1 MFTQSFFDVVTLGDI
16 TENTVIIGVGTAILI
31 VFLVGGAVAFSRF
44 YRKPGPE
51 EAIVRTGLKGL
62 TVVTGKGMIVI
73 PLIQEAQVMDLS
85 VKRVL
90 ISRDGEDG
98 LICRDNMRAD
108 IKVTFFV
115 RVNNQTND
123 IKTVAETIGPRRAS
137 EQVKLEELFE
147 AKFSEALKTVGKN
160 FEFVQLYT
168 ERDQFKEQ
176 ILKVIGTDLNGYVL
190 DDCAI
195 DYLEQTPL
203 DRLSPTNILDAEG
216 IKKIT
221 ELTAA
226 ERVKENHFTREK
238 EKTLKKQD
246 VEAQEAIL
254 ELEKQRVE
262 AVEKQ
267 QREIATITSR
277 EQAEAA
283 KISEEERLKAEA
295 ARIRTEE
302 ELQVQEENKLRQILV
317 AQRNKERTDAVELER
332 VNRDRELEM
341 TERLRVV
348 GLADIEKEKAI
359 EVEKKNIQDV
369 IRERVTV
376 ERAVVEEQE
385 KIKNTEAF
393 MDADRQKQV
402 AVTLAEKEAQEA
414 LVKQVKAA
422 EADRSAAELHA
433 DQVVVEAEARR
444 ASAEKDTLATKMLAE
459 AKSADHAAIG
469 LAEAEVMHV
478 KADAVEK
485 TGTAEASVLQ
495 KKAEAEAK
503 GMVARAGAVEKEG
516 TAEAQ
521 VMQLKYNA
529 EATGIHEK
537 AEAMKLFDSV
547 GREHE
552 EFKLQL
558 NKEKDVEIAA
568 IQTQEN
574 IAEAQSGMVGEALK
588 TARIDIVG
596 GESTFFDQIVSSV
609 KAGKAVDRFV
619 HNSETVTDIK
629 QTFFSGDPDYFR
641 NKLTQFAEQFNMSFE
656 DIKDLSVVALI
667 GKLLTMAE
675 TDEARSEL
683 TRMLDTVAG
692 SPLATKRIAAVAGGA
707 SGSQST

>member
-1 MFTQSFFDVVTLGDI
+1 MLAETFLGMESQQLFVVGAVL
-16 TENTVIIGVGTAILI
+16 VILVLM
-31 VFLVGGAVAFSRF
+31 LVGMATAFSKF

-51 EAIVRTGLKGL
+51 EAIVRTGVKGL
-62 TVVTGKGMIVI
+62 TVITGKGMIVI
-73 PLIQEAQVMDLS
+73 PLIQEAHVMDLS
-85 VKRVL
+85 VKRIL

-98 LICRDNMRAD
+98 LICEDNMRAD
-108 IKVTFFV
+108 IKVTFFI
-115 RVNNQTND
+115 RVNNQAND

-137 EQVKLEELFE
+137 EQEKLEELFE

-226 ERVKENHFTREK
+226 EKVKENFFTREK

-267 QREIATITSR
+267 QREISAITSR
-277 EQAEAA
+277 EHAEAA
-283 KISEEERLKAEA
+283 KIQEEERLKAES

-302 ELQVQEENKLRQILV
+302 ELQVQEENKQRQVLV
-317 AQRNKERTDAVELER
+317 AQRNKERTDAVEQER
-332 VNRDRELEM
+332 VTRDRDLEV
-341 TERLRVV
+341 TERMRVV
-348 GLADIEKEKAI
+348 GLAEIEKEKVI
-359 EVEKKNIQDV
+359 EVEKKNIQEV

-376 ERAVVEEQE
+376 ERDVVEEKE

-393 MDADRQKQV
+393 MEADRQKQV
-402 AVTLAEKEAQEA
+402 AVTLAEKTAQEA

-422 EADRSAAELHA
+422 EASKTAAELHA
-433 DQVVVEAEARR
+433 DEVVVTAEGQR
-444 ASAEKDTLATKMLAE
+444 ASAEKETAATKMLAE
-459 AKSADHAAIG
+459 AKAADHAAIG
-469 LAEAEVMHV
+469 LAEAEVTIA
-478 KADAVEK
+478 KADATEK
-485 TGTAEASVLQ
+485 TGTAEAQVLQ
-495 KKAEAEAK
+495 
-503 GMVARAGAVEKEG
+503 
-516 TAEAQ
+516 
-521 VMQLKYNA
+521 LKFSA
-529 EATGIHEK
+529 EATGIQEK

-558 NKEKDVEIAA
+558 NKEKEIEIVA
-568 IQTQEN
+568 IQTQQY
-574 IAEAQSGMVGEALK
+574 IAEAQAGIVGEALK

-596 GESTFFDQIVSSV
+596 GESTFFEQIVNSV

-629 QTFFSGDPDYFR
+629 QTFFNGDPEYFR
-641 NKLTQFAEQFNMSFE
+641 NKLTQFASQFNMSF
-656 DIKDLSVVALI
+656 DDVKDLSVAALI
-667 GKLLTMAE
+667 GKMLTMAD
-675 TDEARSEL
+675 TDESKSEL
-683 TRMLDTVAG
+683 SRMLDTVSG
-692 SPLATKRIAAVAGGA
+692 SSLATQKIASLAGGLSDSREA
-707 SGSQST
+707 

>member
-1 MFTQSFFDVVTLGDI
+1 MFAQSFLGLS
-16 TENTVIIGVGTAILI
+16 TETMLTIGIPILFMVICAIGFA
-31 VFLVGGAVAFSRF
+31 AAFSKF

-51 EAIVRTGLKGL
+51 EAIIRTGMKGL
-62 TVVTGKGMIVI
+62 NVITGRGMVVI
-73 PLIQEAQVMDLS
+73 PLIQEAHVMDLS
-85 VKRVL
+85 VKRIL

-98 LICRDNMRAD
+98 LICEDNMRAD
-108 IKVTFFV
+108 IKVTFFI

-137 EQVKLEELFE
+137 EQAKLEELFE

-160 FEFVQLYT
+160 FQFVQLYT

-226 ERVKENHFTREK
+226 EKVKENFFTREK

-267 QREIATITSR
+267 QREIAAITSR
-277 EQAEAA
+277 EHAEAA
-283 KISEEERLKAEA
+283 RIQEEERLKAEG

-302 ELQVQEENKLRQILV
+302 ELQVQEENKQRQVLV
-317 AQRNKERTDAVELER
+317 AQRNKEKTDAVEQER
-332 VNRDRELEM
+332 VNRDRDLEV
-341 TERLRVV
+341 TERMRVV
-348 GLADIEKEKAI
+348 GLADIEKEKVI
-359 EVEKKNIQDV
+359 EVEKKNIQEV

-376 ERAVVEEQE
+376 EREVVEEQE

-393 MDADRQKQV
+393 MGADRQKQV
-402 AVTLAEKEAQEA
+402 AVTLAEKTAEEA
-414 LVKQVKAA
+414 LVMQVKAA
-422 EADRSAAELHA
+422 EASKTAAELHA
-433 DQVVVEAEARR
+433 DEVVVEAEGKR
-444 ASAEKDTLATKMLAE
+444 ASAEKETEATKMLAE
-459 AKSADHAAIG
+459 AKAADHAAIG
-469 LAEAEVMHV
+469 LAEAEVMHA
-478 KADAVEK
+478 KADATEK
-485 TGTAEASVLQ
+485 TGTAEAQVLQ
-495 KKAEAEAK
+495 
-503 GMVARAGAVEKEG
+503 
-516 TAEAQ
+516 
-521 VMQLKYNA
+521 LKFSA
-529 EATGIHEK
+529 EATGIQEK

-558 NKEKDVEIAA
+558 NKEKEIEIAA
-568 IQTQEN
+568 IQTQQY
-574 IAEAQSGMVGEALK
+574 IAEAQAGIVGEALK

-619 HNSETVTDIK
+619 HNSETVTDVK
-629 QTFFSGDPDYFR
+629 QTFFNGDPEYFR
-641 NKLTQFAEQFNMSFE
+641 NKLTQFASQFNMSF
-656 DIKDLSVVALI
+656 DDVKDLSVTALI
-667 GKLLTMAE
+667 GKMLTMADS
-675 TDEARSEL
+675 DESRSEL
-683 TRMLDTVAG
+683 SRMLDTVTG
-692 SPLATKRIAAVAGGA
+692 SSLATQKIGSIAGGLA
-707 SGSQST
+707 DNRKT

>member
-1 MFTQSFFDVVTLGDI
+1 MLAQTFLGMDSQQLFVVGAVL
-16 TENTVIIGVGTAILI
+16 IILVLM
-31 VFLVGGAVAFSRF
+31 LVGMATAFSKF

-51 EAIVRTGLKGL
+51 EAIVRTGVKGL
-62 TVVTGKGMIVI
+62 TVITGKGMIVI
-73 PLIQEAQVMDLS
+73 PLIQEAHVMDLS
-85 VKRVL
+85 VKRIL
-90 ISRDGEDG
+90 IARDGEDG
-98 LICRDNMRAD
+98 LICNDNMRAD
-108 IKVTFFV
+108 IKVTFFI

-137 EQVKLEELFE
+137 EQDKLEELFE

-226 ERVKENHFTREK
+226 EKVKENFFTREK

-267 QREIATITSR
+267 QREIAAITSR
-277 EQAEAA
+277 EHAEAS
-283 KISEEERLKAEA
+283 KIQEEERLKAES

-302 ELQVQEENKLRQILV
+302 DLQVQEENKQRQVLV
-317 AQRNKERTDAVELER
+317 AQRNKEKTDAVEQER
-332 VNRDRELEM
+332 VTRDRELEV

-348 GLADIEKEKAI
+348 GLAEIEKEKVI
-359 EVEKKNIQDV
+359 EVEKKNIQEV

-376 ERAVVEEQE
+376 ERDVVEEQE

-393 MDADRQKQV
+393 MEADRQKQV
-402 AVTLAEKEAQEA
+402 AVTLAEKSAEEAM
-414 LVKQVKAA
+414 VKQVKAA
-422 EADRSAAELHA
+422 EASKAAAELHA
-433 DQVVVEAEARR
+433 DEVVVAAEGKR
-444 ASAEKDTLATKMLAE
+444 ASAEKQTEATKMLAE
-459 AKSADHAAIG
+459 AKAADHAAIG
-469 LAEAEVMHV
+469 LAEAEVMHA
-478 KADAVEK
+478 KADATEK
-485 TGTAEASVLQ
+485 TGTAEAQVLQ
-495 KKAEAEAK
+495 
-503 GMVARAGAVEKEG
+503 
-516 TAEAQ
+516 
-521 VMQLKYNA
+521 LKFSA
-529 EATGIHEK
+529 EATGIQEK

-558 NKEKDVEIAA
+558 NKEKEIEIAA
-568 IQTQEN
+568 IQTQQY
-574 IAEAQSGMVGEALK
+574 IAEAQAGIVGEALK

-596 GESTFFDQIVSSV
+596 GESTFFDQIVNSV

-619 HNSETVTDIK
+619 QNSETVTDIK
-629 QTFFSGDPDYFR
+629 QTFFNGDPEYFR
-641 NKLTQFAEQFNMSFE
+641 NKLTQFASQFNMSF
-656 DIKDLSVVALI
+656 DDVKDLSVTALI
-667 GKLLTMAE
+667 GKMLTMAD
-675 TDEARSEL
+675 TDESKSEL
-683 TRMLDTVAG
+683 SRMLDTVSG
-692 SPLATKRIAAVAGGA
+692 SSLATQKIASLAGGL
-707 SGSQST
+707 SGSREA

>member
-1 MFTQSFFDVVTLGDI
+1 MSFSILSVITAEQMGVFGIGTLVV
-16 TENTVIIGVGTAILI
+16 VIFLIGMAT
-31 VFLVGGAVAFSRF
+31 AFSKF

-51 EAIVRTGLKGL
+51 EAIVRTGVGGL
-62 TVVTGKGMIVI
+62 GVITGRGMIVV
-73 PLIQEAQVMDLS
+73 PLIQEAHVMDLS
-85 VKRVL
+85 LKRIL

-98 LICRDNMRAD
+98 LICNDNMRAD

-115 RVNNQTND
+115 RVNNQAKD
-123 IKTVAETIGPRRAS
+123 IKTVAETIGPKRAS
-137 EQVKLEELFE
+137 TQDKLEELFE

-267 QREIATITSR
+267 QREIAAITSR

-283 KISEEERLKAEA
+283 KIAEEERLKAET
-295 ARIRTEE
+295 ARIKATEE
-302 ELQVQEENKLRQILV
+302 LEIQEENKQRQVLV
-317 AQRNKERTDAVELER
+317 AQRNKERTDAVEQER
-332 VNRDRELEM
+332 VNRDRELEV
-341 TERLRVV
+341 TERMRVV
-348 GLADIEKEKAI
+348 GLAEIEKEKVI
-359 EVEKKNIQDV
+359 EVEKKNIQEV

-376 ERAVVEEQE
+376 ERDVVEEQQ
-385 KIKNTEAF
+385 KIKDTEAF
-393 MDADRQKQV
+393 MGADREKQV
-402 AVTLAEKEAQEA
+402 AVTLAEKTAEES
-414 LVKQVKAA
+414 LVKEVKAA
-422 EADRSAAELHA
+422 EASKSAASLLA
-433 DQVVVEAEARR
+433 DQVVIEAEAKR
-444 ASAEKDTLATKMLAE
+444 ASAEKETEATKMLAE
-459 AKSADHAAIG
+459 AKTADHAAVG
-469 LAEAEVMHV
+469 LGEAEVLLA
-478 KADAVEK
+478 KADATEK
-485 TGTAEASVLQ
+485 AGA
-495 KKAEAEAK
+495 AEAK
-503 GMVARAGAVEKEG
+503 VLQM
-516 TAEAQ
+516 TF
-521 VMQLKYNA
+521 NA
-529 EATGIHEK
+529 EATGIQEK

-547 GREHE
+547 GKEHE

-558 NKEKDVEIAA
+558 NKEKDIEIAA
-568 IQTQEN
+568 I
-574 IAEAQSGMVGEALK
+574 EAQRRIADAQSAIVGQALK

-596 GESTFFDQIVSSV
+596 GESTFFDQIVGSV
-609 KAGKAVDRFV
+609 KAGKAVDRLV

-629 QTFFSGDPDYFR
+629 QTFFNGDPEYFAS
-641 NKLTQFAEQFNMSFE
+641 KLMKFGKQFNMSF
-656 DIKDLSVVALI
+656 DDVKDLSVAALL
-667 GKLLTMAE
+667 GKMLVMAD
-675 TDEARSEL
+675 TDESRSEL
-683 TRMLDTVAG
+683 TRMLENVSG
-692 SPLATKRIAAVAGGA
+692 SPLAAKKIAAVAGGLRA
-707 SGSQST
+707 DGGGKEA

>member
-1 MFTQSFFDVVTLGDI
+1 MILAEVLGMPEDAFFLLC
-16 TENTVIIGVGTAILI
+16 TVAICALLCLIG
-31 VFLVGGAVAFSRF
+31 FAVAFSRF

-51 EAIVRTGLKGL
+51 EAIVRTGMKGL
-62 TVVTGKGMIVI
+62 TVVTGRGMFVV
-73 PLIQEAQVMDLS
+73 PLIQEAYAMDLS
-85 VKRVL
+85 VKRIL

-115 RVNNQTND
+115 RVNNQVND

-137 EQVKLEELFE
+137 EQNKLEELFE

-226 ERVKENHFTREK
+226 EKVKENHFTREK

-262 AVEKQ
+262 ALEKQ
-267 QREIATITSR
+267 QREIAAIAAR

-283 KISEEERLKAEA
+283 RISEEERLKSEQ
-295 ARIRTEE
+295 ARIHTEE
-302 ELQVQEENKLRQILV
+302 AIQVREQNKQRQIIV
-317 AQRNKERTDAVELER
+317 AERNKQKTDVVEQER
-332 VNRDRELEM
+332 VSRDRELEV
-341 TERLRVV
+341 TERQRVV
-348 GLADIEKEKAI
+348 GLADIEKDKAI
-359 EVEKKNIQDV
+359 ETERKNIQDV
-369 IRERVTV
+369 IRERVSV
-376 ERAVVEEQE
+376 ERAVVEEQQRM
-385 KIKNTEAF
+385 KDTEAL
-393 MDADRQKQV
+393 MTAERQKQV
-402 AVTLAEKEAQEA
+402 AVTIAEKDAQEA

-422 EADRSAAELHA
+422 EASRDAAELHA
-433 DQVVVEAEARR
+433 QQVLVEAEARR
-444 ASAEKDTLATKMLAE
+444 AAAEKETEATKLLAE

-469 LAEAEVMHV
+469 LAD
-478 KADAVEK
+478 ADV
-485 TGTAEASVLQ
+485 
-495 KKAEAEAK
+495 
-503 GMVARAGAVEKEG
+503 MVAKAAAVEKEG

-521 VMQLKYNA
+521 VLQLKYSA
-529 EATGIHEK
+529 EAQGIQEK

-552 EFKLQL
+552 EFKLTLQ
-558 NKEKDVEIAA
+558 KEKDIEIAA
-568 IQTQEN
+568 IQTQQAV
-574 IAEAQSGMVGEALK
+574 AEAQAAIVGEALK

-609 KAGKAVDRFV
+609 KAGKAVDRFI
-619 HNSETVTDIK
+619 HNSETMTDVK
-629 QTFFSGDPDYFR
+629 RTFFNGSPDYFR
-641 NKLTQFAEQFNMSFE
+641 KRLVDFAGQFNMSFE
-656 DIKDLSVVALI
+656 DVKDLSVAALI
-667 GKLLTMAE
+667 GRMLTLADC
-675 TDEARSEL
+675 DEAKSEL
-683 TRMLDTVAG
+683 RRMLDGVTG
-692 SPLATKRIAAVAGGA
+692 TDLADRTISALAGGA
-707 SGSQST
+707 TTPRPAVQRANGQA

>member
-1 MFTQSFFDVVTLGDI
+1 MFAQPVLALTTDQVLVF
-16 TENTVIIGVGTAILI
+16 GVSAAILVI
-31 VFLVGGAVAFSRF
+31 FLIGMATAFSKF

-51 EAIVRTGLKGL
+51 EAIVRTGVGGL
-62 TVVTGKGMIVI
+62 QVITGRGMVVV
-73 PLIQEAQVMDLS
+73 PLIQEAHVMDLS
-85 VKRVL
+85 VKRIL

-98 LICRDNMRAD
+98 LICMDNMRAD

-203 DRLSPTNILDAEG
+203 ERLSPTNILDAEG

-226 ERVKENHFTREK
+226 EKVKENHFTREK

-254 ELEKQRVE
+254 ELEKQRIE

-267 QREIATITSR
+267 QREIASITAR
-277 EQAEAA
+277 EQAQAA
-283 KISEEERLKAEA
+283 QVQEEERLKAGS

-302 ELQVQEENKLRQILV
+302 DLQVQEQNKLRQVLV

-332 VNRDRELEM
+332 VNRDRELEV

-348 GLADIEKEKAI
+348 GLAEIEKEKVI
-359 EVEKKNIQDV
+359 EVEKKNIQEV

-402 AVTLAEKEAQEA
+402 AVTLAEKAAEEA
-414 LVKQVKAA
+414 LIKQVKAA
-422 EADRSAAELHA
+422 EAAKSAAVLHA
-433 DQVVVEAEARR
+433 DQVVVEAEAKR
-444 ASAEKDTLATKMLAE
+444 ASAEKETQATKMLAE

-469 LAEAEVMHV
+469 LAEAEVMHA
-478 KADAVEK
+478 KADATEK

-503 GMVARAGAVEKEG
+503 GLVAKAGAVEKEG

-521 VMQLKYNA
+521 VMQLKFNA
-529 EATGIHEK
+529 EAAGIHEK

-547 GREHE
+547 GRDHE

-558 NKEKDVEIAA
+558 NKEKDIEIAA
-568 IQTQEN
+568 IHTQKE
-574 IAEAQSGMVGEALK
+574 IAEAQAGIVGEALK

-596 GESTFFDQIVSSV
+596 GESTFFDQIVNSV

-629 QTFFSGDPDYFR
+629 QTFFNGDPEYFR
-641 NKLTQFAEQFNMSFE
+641 NKLTGFASQFNMNFE
-656 DIKDLSVVALI
+656 DVKDLSVAALI
-667 GKLLTMAE
+667 GRMLTMADS
-675 TDEARSEL
+675 DESRSEL

-692 SPLATKRIAAVAGGA
+692 SSLATKKIAALTGGLTN
-707 SGSQST
+707 SRET

>member
-1 MFTQSFFDVVTLGDI
+1 MTFPLLSTAFPTTLAFTTEDAI
-16 TENTVIIGVGTAILI
+16 T
-31 VFLVGGAVAFSRF
+31 GAVFVGLVAGFLLAAGFVFSKF

-51 EAIVRTGLKGL
+51 EAIVRTGVKGL
-62 TVVTGKGMIVI
+62 SVVTGRGMLVV
-73 PLIQEAQVMDLS
+73 PLIQEAHVMDLS
-85 VKRVL
+85 VKRIL

-98 LICRDNMRAD
+98 LICQDNMRAD

-115 RVNNQTND
+115 RVNNQVND

-137 EQVKLEELFE
+137 TQDKLEELFE

-203 DRLSPTNILDAEG
+203 ERLSPTNILDAEG

-221 ELTAA
+221 ELTSA
-226 ERVKENHFTREK
+226 ERVKENFFTREK

-267 QREIATITSR
+267 QREIAAIAAR
-277 EQAEAA
+277 EQAEAS

-302 ELQVQEENKLRQILV
+302 ELQVQEENKQRQVLV
-317 AQRNKERTDAVELER
+317 AQRNKERTDAVEVER
-332 VNRDRELEM
+332 VSRDRDLEM
-341 TERLRVV
+341 TERQRIV
-348 GLADIEKEKAI
+348 GLAEIEKEKAI
-359 EVEKKNIQDV
+359 EVERKNIQEV

-376 ERAVVEEQE
+376 ERDVVEEQE
-385 KIKNTEAF
+385 KIRNTEAF

-402 AVTLAEKEAQEA
+402 AVTLAEKTAEES
-414 LVKQVKAA
+414 LVKEVKAA
-422 EADRSAAELHA
+422 EAARTAAELKA
-433 DQVVVEAEARR
+433 EQVLIEAEARR
-444 ASAEKDTLATKMLAE
+444 GAAEKQTEATKMLAE
-459 AKSADHAAIG
+459 ARSADHAAVG
-469 LAEAEVMHV
+469 LGEAEVMV
-478 KADAVEK
+478 AKADATKK
-485 TGTAEASVLQ
+485 TGTAEAEVL
-495 KKAEAEAK
+495 KMKFSAEA
-503 GMVARAGAVEKEG
+503 
-516 TAEAQ
+516 
-521 VMQLKYNA
+521 N
-529 EATGIHEK
+529 GIQEK

-552 EFKLQL
+552 EFKLTL
-558 NKEKDVEIAA
+558 NKEKEIEIAA
-568 IQTQEN
+568 IQTQKE
-574 IAEAQSGMVGEALK
+574 IAEAQASVVSEALK

-596 GESTFFDQIVSSV
+596 GESTFFDQIVNSV

-619 HNSETVTDIK
+619 HNSQTVTDVK
-629 QTFFSGDPDYFR
+629 QTFFNGDPEYFA
-641 NKLTQFAEQFNMSFE
+641 NKLMQFGAQFNMSF
-656 DIKDLSVVALI
+656 DDVKDLSVAAVL
-667 GKLLTMAE
+667 GRMLTKADS
-675 TDEARSEL
+675 DEARSEL
-683 TRMLDTVAG
+683 SRMLESIAG
-692 SPLATKRIAAVAGGA
+692 SPIANRKISAVAGQLGKTGEA
-707 SGSQST
+707 

>member
-1 MFTQSFFDVVTLGDI
+1 MNIPITLAWTTEDAI
-16 TENTVIIGVGTAILI
+16 TTAVFVGLVAVIALAAGF
-31 VFLVGGAVAFSRF
+31 VFSKF

-51 EAIVRTGLKGL
+51 EAIVRTGVKGL
-62 TVVTGKGMIVI
+62 SVVTGRGMMVV
-73 PLIQEAQVMDLS
+73 PLIQEAHVMDLS
-85 VKRVL
+85 VKRIL

-98 LICRDNMRAD
+98 LICQDNMRAD

-115 RVNNQTND
+115 RVNNQVND

-137 EQVKLEELFE
+137 TQDKLEELFE

-203 DRLSPTNILDAEG
+203 ERLSPTNILDAEG

-221 ELTAA
+221 ELTSA
-226 ERVKENHFTREK
+226 ERVKENYFTREK

-267 QREIATITSR
+267 QREIAAIAAR
-277 EQAEAA
+277 EQAEAS

-302 ELQVQEENKLRQILV
+302 ELQVQEENKQRQVLV
-317 AQRNKERTDAVELER
+317 AQRNKERTDAVEVER
-332 VNRDRELEM
+332 VSRDRDLEV
-341 TERLRVV
+341 TERERIV
-348 GLADIEKEKAI
+348 GLAEIEKEKAI
-359 EVEKKNIQDV
+359 EVERRNIQEV

-376 ERAVVEEQE
+376 ERDVVEEQE
-385 KIKNTEAF
+385 KIRNTEAF
-393 MDADRQKQV
+393 MNADREKQV
-402 AVTLAEKEAQEA
+402 AVTLAEKSAEESM
-414 LVKQVKAA
+414 VKEVKAA
-422 EADRSAAELHA
+422 EAAKTAAELKA
-433 DQVVVEAEARR
+433 EQVLIEAEARR
-444 ASAEKDTLATKMLAE
+444 GAAEKQTEATKLLAE
-459 AKSADHAAIG
+459 AKSADHAAVG
-469 LAEAEVMHV
+469 LGEAEVMV
-478 KADAVEK
+478 AKADATKK
-485 TGTAEASVLQ
+485 TGTAEAEVL
-495 KKAEAEAK
+495 KMKFSAEA
-503 GMVARAGAVEKEG
+503 
-516 TAEAQ
+516 
-521 VMQLKYNA
+521 N
-529 EATGIHEK
+529 GIQEK

-558 NKEKDVEIAA
+558 NKEKEIEIAA
-568 IQTQEN
+568 IQTQKE
-574 IAEAQSGMVGEALK
+574 IAEAQAGIVSEALK

-619 HNSETVTDIK
+619 HNSQTVTDVK
-629 QTFFSGDPDYFR
+629 QTFFNGDPEYFAG
-641 NKLTQFAEQFNMSFE
+641 KLMKFGQQFNMSF
-656 DIKDLSVVALI
+656 DDVKDLSVAAVLGRMLI
-667 GKLLTMAE
+667 RADNE
-675 TDEARSEL
+675 EARSEL
-683 TRMLDTVAG
+683 TRMLESVAG
-692 SPLATKRIAAVAGGA
+692 SPLAGKKISAVAGQLGKSSDA
-707 SGSQST
+707 

>member
-1 MFTQSFFDVVTLGDI
+1 MEDYLIWFIIAVLFIVGALVTI
-16 TENTVIIGVGTAILI
+16 
-31 VFLVGGAVAFSRF
+31 SRF

-51 EAIVRTGLKGL
+51 EAVVKTGLGGL
-62 TVVTGKGMIVI
+62 QVVTGRGMVI
-73 PLIQEAQVMDLS
+73 IPVVQEAHMMDLS
-85 VKRVL
+85 VKRIL

-98 LICRDNMRAD
+98 LICQDNMRAD

-115 RVNNQTND
+115 RVNNQTED

-137 EQVKLEELFE
+137 EQNKLEELFE

-160 FEFVQLYT
+160 FDFVQLYT

-176 ILKVIGTDLNGYVL
+176 ILRVIGTDLNGYVL

-226 ERVKENHFTREK
+226 EKVKENHFTREK

-267 QREIATITSR
+267 KREIATISAR
-277 EQAEAA
+277 EHAEAA
-283 KISEEERLKAEA
+283 QIQEEERLKAEA

-302 ELQVQEENKLRQILV
+302 EIAVQEQNKERQVIV
-317 AQRNKERTDAVELER
+317 AQRNKEKTDGVELER
-332 VNRDRELEM
+332 VQRERELEL
-341 TERLRVV
+341 TERQRVV
-348 GLADIEKEKAI
+348 GLASIVKEKAI

-369 IRERVTV
+369 IRERVVV

-393 MDADRQKQV
+393 MDADRTKQV

-422 EADRSAAELHA
+422 EASKAAAELHA
-433 DQVVVEAEARR
+433 EQVVVEAEAQR
-444 ASAEKDTLATKMLAE
+444 ASAEKETQATKMLAE
-459 AKSADHAAIG
+459 AKAADHAAIG
-469 LAEAEVMHV
+469 LADAEVMTA
-478 KADAVEK
+478 KADATER

-495 KKAEAEAK
+495 KKAEAEAQGQMAK
-503 GMVARAGAVEKEG
+503 ADALQKEG
-516 TAEAQ
+516 TAEAD
-521 VMQLKYNA
+521 VMQLKFTA
-529 EATGIHEK
+529 EANGIQEK

-558 NKEKDVEIAA
+558 NKEKEIEIAA
-568 IQTQEN
+568 INTQKDV
-574 IAEAQSGMVGEALK
+574 AEAQAGMVSEALK

-596 GESTFFDQIVSSV
+596 GETQFFEQIVNSV

-629 QTFFSGDPDYFR
+629 KTFFNGDPEYFR
-641 NKLTQFAEQFNMSFE
+641 NKIVSFASQFNMSFE
-656 DIKDLSVVALI
+656 DVKDLSVAALL
-667 GKLLTMAE
+667 GKMLTMAD

-692 SPLATKRIAAVAGGA
+692 SSFATKKIAAVAGGLNA
-707 SGSQST
+707 DKES

>member
-1 MFTQSFFDVVTLGDI
+1 MEDFLIWGG
-16 TENTVIIGVGTAILI
+16 IGLL
-31 VFLVGGAVAFSRF
+31 FLVGLLVTISRF

-51 EAIVRTGLKGL
+51 EAVVKTGLGGL
-62 TVVTGKGMIVI
+62 QVVTGRGMVI
-73 PLIQEAQVMDLS
+73 IPVVQEAHMMDLS
-85 VKRVL
+85 VKRIL

-98 LICRDNMRAD
+98 LICQDNMRAD

-115 RVNNQTND
+115 RVNNQTED
-123 IKTVAETIGPRRAS
+123 IRTVAETIGPRRAS
-137 EQVKLEELFE
+137 EQIKLEELFE

-160 FEFVQLYT
+160 FDFVQLYT

-176 ILKVIGTDLNGYVL
+176 ILRVIGTDLNGYVL

-226 ERVKENHFTREK
+226 EKVKENHFTREK

-267 QREIATITSR
+267 KREIASISAR

-283 KISEEERLKAEA
+283 QVQEEERLKAEA

-302 ELQVQEENKLRQILV
+302 EISVQEQNKDRQVIV
-317 AQRNKERTDAVELER
+317 AQRNKEKTDGVELER
-332 VNRDRELEM
+332 VQRERELEL
-341 TERLRVV
+341 TERQRVV
-348 GLADIEKEKAI
+348 GLASIEKEKAI

-369 IRERVTV
+369 IRERVVV

-393 MDADRQKQV
+393 MDADRTKQV
-402 AVTLAEKEAQEA
+402 AVTIAEKEAQEA

-422 EADRSAAELHA
+422 EASKAAAVLHA
-433 DQVVVEAEARR
+433 DQVVVEAEAQR
-444 ASAEKDTLATKMLAE
+444 ASAEKETQATKMLAE
-459 AKSADHAAIG
+459 AKAADHAAIG
-469 LAEAEVMHV
+469 LADAEVMTA
-478 KADAVEK
+478 KADATEK
-485 TGTAEASVLQ
+485 TGTAEANVLQ
-495 KKAEAEAK
+495 RKAEAEAHGQIAK
-503 GMVARAGAVEKEG
+503 ADALQKEG
-516 TAEAQ
+516 TAESD
-521 VMQLKYNA
+521 VMQMKFTA
-529 EATGIHEK
+529 EANGIQEK

-558 NKEKDVEIAA
+558 NKEKEIEIAA
-568 IQTQEN
+568 INTQKDV
-574 IAEAQSGMVGEALK
+574 AEAQAGMVSEALK

-596 GESTFFDQIVSSV
+596 GETQFFDQIVNSV

-629 QTFFSGDPDYFR
+629 KTFFNGDPEYFQ
-641 NKLTQFAEQFNMSFE
+641 NKIVSFASQFNMSFE
-656 DIKDLSVVALI
+656 DVKDLSVAALL
-667 GKLLTMAE
+667 GKMLTMAD

-683 TRMLDTVAG
+683 ARMLDTVAG
-692 SPLATKRIAAVAGGA
+692 SSLATKKVAAVAGGL
-707 SGSQST
+707 SGGRES

>member
-1 MFTQSFFDVVTLGDI
+1 MLAQSFLGLS
-16 TENTVIIGVGTAILI
+16 TETALTIGAMILVIVLSAIGFA
-31 VFLVGGAVAFSRF
+31 AAFSKF

-51 EAIVRTGLKGL
+51 EAIVRTGVKGL
-62 TVVTGKGMIVI
+62 TVITGRGMMVI
-73 PLIQEAQVMDLS
+73 PLIQEAHVMDLS
-85 VKRVL
+85 VKRIL
-90 ISRDGEDG
+90 IARDGEDG
-98 LICRDNMRAD
+98 LICNDNMRAD
-108 IKVTFFV
+108 IKVTFFI

-137 EQVKLEELFE
+137 EQSKLEELFE

-203 DRLSPTNILDAEG
+203 DRLCPTNILDAEG

-226 ERVKENHFTREK
+226 EKVKENFFTREK

-267 QREIATITSR
+267 QREIAAIKSR
-277 EQAEAA
+277 EHAEAA
-283 KISEEERLKAEA
+283 KIQEEERLKAES
-295 ARIRTEE
+295 ARIRTDE
-302 ELQVQEENKLRQILV
+302 ELQIQEENKQRQVLV
-317 AQRNKERTDAVELER
+317 AQRNKEKTDAVEQER
-332 VNRDRELEM
+332 VTRDRELEV

-348 GLADIEKEKAI
+348 GLAEIEKEKVI
-359 EVEKKNIQDV
+359 EVEKKNIQEV
-369 IRERVTV
+369 IRDRVTV
-376 ERAVVEEQE
+376 ERDVVEEQE

-393 MDADRQKQV
+393 MEADRQKRV
-402 AVTLAEKEAQEA
+402 AVTLAEKSAEEA

-422 EADRSAAELHA
+422 EASKEAATLHA
-433 DQVVVEAEARR
+433 DEVVVAAEGRR
-444 ASAEKDTLATKMLAE
+444 ASAEKDTEATKMLAE
-459 AKSADHAAIG
+459 AKAADHAATG
-469 LAEAEVMHV
+469 LAEAEVMNAM
-478 KADAVEK
+478 ADATEK
-485 TGTAEASVLQ
+485 TGTAEAHVLQ
-495 KKAEAEAK
+495 
-503 GMVARAGAVEKEG
+503 
-516 TAEAQ
+516 
-521 VMQLKYNA
+521 LKFSA

-552 EFKLQL
+552 EFKLRL
-558 NKEKDVEIAA
+558 NKEKEIEIAA
-568 IQTQEN
+568 IQTQQY
-574 IAEAQSGMVGEALK
+574 IAEAQAGIVGEALK

-596 GESTFFDQIVSSV
+596 GESTFFDQIVNSV

-619 HNSETVTDIK
+619 HNSQTMTDIK
-629 QTFFSGDPDYFR
+629 QTFFNGDPEYFR
-641 NKLTQFAEQFNMSFE
+641 NKLTQFASQFNMSF
-656 DIKDLSVVALI
+656 DDVKDLSVAALI
-667 GKLLTMAE
+667 GKMLTVANTE
-675 TDEARSEL
+675 ESKSEL
-683 TRMLDTVAG
+683 SRMLDTVAG
-692 SPLATKRIAAVAGGA
+692 SSLATQKLASIAAGL
-707 SGSQST
+707 SGSREA

>member
-1 MFTQSFFDVVTLGDI
+1 MLAQTFLGM
-16 TENTVIIGVGTAILI
+16 ESQQLFVIGAVLVIL
-31 VFLVGGAVAFSRF
+31 VLMLVGMATAFSKF

-51 EAIVRTGLKGL
+51 EAIIRTGVKGL
-62 TVVTGKGMIVI
+62 SVITGKGMIVI
-73 PLIQEAQVMDLS
+73 PLIQEAHVMDLS
-85 VKRVL
+85 VKRIL

-98 LICRDNMRAD
+98 LICEDNMRAD
-108 IKVTFFV
+108 IKVTFFI
-115 RVNNQTND
+115 RVNNQAND

-137 EQVKLEELFE
+137 EQEKLEELFE

-226 ERVKENHFTREK
+226 EKVKENFFTREK
-238 EKTLKKQD
+238 QKTLKKQD

-267 QREIATITSR
+267 QREIAAITSR
-277 EQAEAA
+277 EHAEAA
-283 KISEEERLKAEA
+283 KIQEEERLKAEA

-302 ELQVQEENKLRQILV
+302 ELQVQEENKQRQVLV
-317 AQRNKERTDAVELER
+317 AQRNKEKTDAVEQER
-332 VNRDRELEM
+332 VTRDRELEV

-348 GLADIEKEKAI
+348 GLAEIEKEKVI
-359 EVEKKNIQDV
+359 EVEKKNIQEV

-376 ERAVVEEQE
+376 ERDVVEEQE

-393 MDADRQKQV
+393 MEADRQKQV
-402 AVTLAEKEAQEA
+402 AVTLAEKTAEEA

-422 EADRSAAELHA
+422 EASKTAAELHA
-433 DQVVVEAEARR
+433 DEVVVTAEGKR
-444 ASAEKDTLATKMLAE
+444 ASAEKETEATKMLAE
-459 AKSADHAAIG
+459 AKAADHAAIG
-469 LAEAEVMHV
+469 LAEADVMNA
-478 KADAVEK
+478 KADATEK
-485 TGTAEASVLQ
+485 TGTAEAQVLQ
-495 KKAEAEAK
+495 
-503 GMVARAGAVEKEG
+503 
-516 TAEAQ
+516 
-521 VMQLKYNA
+521 LKFSA
-529 EATGIHEK
+529 EATGIQEK

-558 NKEKDVEIAA
+558 NKEKEIEIAA
-568 IQTQEN
+568 IQTQQY
-574 IAEAQSGMVGEALK
+574 IAEAQAGIVGEALK

-619 HNSETVTDIK
+619 HNSETVTDVK
-629 QTFFSGDPDYFR
+629 QTFFNGDPEYFR
-641 NKLTQFAEQFNMSFE
+641 NKLTQFASQFNMSF
-656 DIKDLSVVALI
+656 DDVKDLSVTALI
-667 GKLLTMAE
+667 GKMLTMAE
-675 TDEARSEL
+675 TDESRSEL
-683 TRMLDTVAG
+683 SRMLGTVAG
-692 SPLATKRIAAVAGGA
+692 SSLATQKIASIAGGLSD
-707 SGSQST
+707 SGKA

>member
-1 MFTQSFFDVVTLGDI
+1 MSVPILFAITAEQMGVFGVVVLAI
-16 TENTVIIGVGTAILI
+16 VIA
-31 VFLVGGAVAFSRF
+31 LVGMATAFSKF

-51 EAIVRTGLKGL
+51 EAIVRTGVRGL
-62 TVVTGKGMIVI
+62 TVITGRGMIVV
-73 PLIQEAQVMDLS
+73 PLIQEAHVMDLS
-85 VKRVL
+85 LKRIL

-98 LICRDNMRAD
+98 LICNDNMRAD

-115 RVNNQTND
+115 RVNNQAKD
-123 IKTVAETIGPRRAS
+123 IKTVAETIGPKRAS
-137 EQVKLEELFE
+137 TQDKLEELFE

-226 ERVKENHFTREK
+226 EKVKENYFTREK

-267 QREIATITSR
+267 QREIATIMSR

-283 KISEEERLKAEA
+283 KISEEERLKAET
-295 ARIRTEE
+295 ARIKATEE
-302 ELQVQEENKLRQILV
+302 IEIQEENKQRQVLV

-332 VNRDRELEM
+332 VTRDRDLEV
-341 TERLRVV
+341 TERMRVV
-348 GLADIEKEKAI
+348 GLAEIEKEKVI
-359 EVEKKNIQDV
+359 EVEKKNIQEV

-376 ERAVVEEQE
+376 ERDVVEEQQ
-385 KIKNTEAF
+385 KIKDTEAF
-393 MDADRQKQV
+393 MGADREKKV
-402 AVTLAEKEAQEA
+402 AVTLAEKSAEEAM
-414 LVKQVKAA
+414 VKQVKAA
-422 EADRSAAELHA
+422 EASKSAASLQAE
-433 DQVVVEAEARR
+433 QVVIEAEAKR
-444 ASAEKDTLATKMLAE
+444 ASAEKETEATKMLAE
-459 AKSADHAAIG
+459 AKSADHAAVG
-469 LAEAEVMHV
+469 LGEAEVMLA
-478 KADAVEK
+478 KANATEK
-485 TGTAEASVLQ
+485 TGA
-495 KKAEAEAK
+495 
-503 GMVARAGAVEKEG
+503 
-516 TAEAQ
+516 AEAQ
-521 VMQLKYNA
+521 VLQMKFSA
-529 EATGIHEK
+529 EATGIQEK

-547 GREHE
+547 GKEHE
-552 EFKLQL
+552 EFKLKL
-558 NKEKDVEIAA
+558 NKEKDIEIAA
-568 IQTQEN
+568 IDAQQK
-574 IAEAQSGMVGEALK
+574 IAEAQAAIVAQALK

-596 GESTFFDQIVSSV
+596 GESTFFDQIVGSV

-629 QTFFSGDPDYFR
+629 QTFFNGDSEYFAS
-641 NKLTQFAEQFNMSFE
+641 KLLKFGKQFNMSF
-656 DIKDLSVVALI
+656 DDVKDLSVAALL
-667 GKLLTMAE
+667 GKMLIAAD
-675 TDEARSEL
+675 TDESRSEL
-683 TRMLDTVAG
+683 TRMLDNVAG
-692 SPLATKRIAAVAGGA
+692 SPLATKKIAAVAGGLGA
-707 SGSQST
+707 DGGGKEA

>member
-1 MFTQSFFDVVTLGDI
+1 MFAQPVLALTTDQVMVF
-16 TENTVIIGVGTAILI
+16 GVGAAILVI
-31 VFLVGGAVAFSRF
+31 FLIGMATAFSKF

-51 EAIVRTGLKGL
+51 EAIVRTGVGGL
-62 TVVTGKGMIVI
+62 QVITGKGMIVV
-73 PLIQEAQVMDLS
+73 PLIQEAHVMDLS
-85 VKRVL
+85 VKRIL
-90 ISRDGEDG
+90 ISRDSEDG
-98 LICRDNMRAD
+98 LICMDNMRAD

-203 DRLSPTNILDAEG
+203 ERLSPTNILDAEG

-226 ERVKENHFTREK
+226 EKVKENHFTREK

-254 ELEKQRVE
+254 ELEKQRIE

-267 QREIATITSR
+267 QREIASITAR
-277 EQAEAA
+277 EQAQAA
-283 KISEEERLKAEA
+283 QVQEEERLKAEG

-302 ELQVQEENKLRQILV
+302 ELQVQEENKLRQVLV

-332 VNRDRELEM
+332 VNRDRELEV

-348 GLADIEKEKAI
+348 GLAEIEKEKVI
-359 EVEKKNIQDV
+359 EVEKKNIQEV

-402 AVTLAEKEAQEA
+402 AVTLAEKEAEEA
-414 LVKQVKAA
+414 MVKQVKAA
-422 EADRSAAELHA
+422 EASKSAAVLHA
-433 DQVVVEAEARR
+433 DQVVVEAEAQR
-444 ASAEKDTLATKMLAE
+444 ASAEKETHATKMLAE
-459 AKSADHAAIG
+459 AKAADHAAIG
-469 LAEAEVMHV
+469 LAEAEVMHA
-478 KADAVEK
+478 KADATEK

-503 GMVARAGAVEKEG
+503 GLVAKAGAVEKEG

-521 VMQLKYNA
+521 VMQLKFNA

-547 GREHE
+547 GRDHE

-558 NKEKDVEIAA
+558 NKEKDIEIAA
-568 IQTQEN
+568 IHTQKD
-574 IAEAQSGMVGEALK
+574 IAEAQAGMVGEALK

-596 GESTFFDQIVSSV
+596 GESTFFDQIVNSV

-629 QTFFSGDPDYFR
+629 QTFFNGDPEYFR
-641 NKLTQFAEQFNMSFE
+641 NKLTQFASQFNMNFE
-656 DIKDLSVVALI
+656 DVKDLSVAALI
-667 GKLLTMAE
+667 GRMLTMADS
-675 TDEARSEL
+675 DEARSEL

-692 SPLATKRIAAVAGGA
+692 SSLATKKIAGLTGGL
-707 SGSQST
+707 TNIKET

>member
-1 MFTQSFFDVVTLGDI
+1 MLAQTFLGMDSEQLVVLA
-16 TENTVIIGVGTAILI
+16 V
-31 VFLVGGAVAFSRF
+31 GAVVLLLFLTAMATAFSKF

-51 EAIVRTGLKGL
+51 EAIVRTGVGGL
-62 TVVTGKGMIVI
+62 QVITGRGMVVI
-73 PLIQEAQVMDLS
+73 PLIQDASVMDLS
-85 VKRVL
+85 VKRIL
-90 ISRDGEDG
+90 IARDGEDG
-98 LICRDNMRAD
+98 LICNDNMRAD

-123 IKTVAETIGPRRAS
+123 IKTVAETIGPKRAS
-137 EQVKLEELFE
+137 TQDKLEELFE

-221 ELTAA
+221 ELTAS
-226 ERVKENHFTREK
+226 EKVKENFFTREK

-267 QREIATITSR
+267 QREIAAITSR

-283 KISEEERLKAEA
+283 KISEEERLKAET

-302 ELQVQEENKLRQILV
+302 ELHIQEENKLRQVLV
-317 AQRNKERTDAVELER
+317 AQRNKERTDAVEQER
-332 VNRDRELEM
+332 VTRDRDLEV
-341 TERLRVV
+341 TERNRIV
-348 GLADIEKEKAI
+348 GLAEIEKEKVI
-359 EVEKKNIQDV
+359 EVEKKNIQEV

-376 ERAVVEEQE
+376 ERAVVEEEQ
-385 KIKNTEAF
+385 KIKDTEAF
-393 MDADRQKQV
+393 MAADREKTV
-402 AVTLAEKEAQEA
+402 AVTLAEKSAQEA
-414 LVKQVKAA
+414 MVKQVKAA
-422 EADRSAAELHA
+422 EAAKSAAELNA
-433 DQVVVEAEARR
+433 EQVVVEAEARR
-444 ASAEKDTLATKMLAE
+444 AAAEKETDATKMLAE
-459 AKSADHAAIG
+459 AKTADNAAMG
-469 LAEAEVMHV
+469 LAEAEVMHA
-478 KADAVEK
+478 KADATEK
-485 TGTAEASVLQ
+485 
-495 KKAEAEAK
+495 
-503 GMVARAGAVEKEG
+503 AGAADAK
-516 TAEAQ
+516 

-537 AEAMKLFDSV
+537 AEAMKLYDSV

-558 NKEKDVEIAA
+558 QKEKDIEIAA
-568 IQTQEN
+568 IETQQH
-574 IAEAQSGMVGEALK
+574 IAEAQAGIVGEALK

-596 GESTFFDQIVSSV
+596 GESTFFDQIVNSV

-619 HNSETVTDIK
+619 HNSETMTDIK
-629 QTFFSGDPDYFR
+629 QTFFNGDPEYFQT
-641 NKLTQFAEQFNMSFE
+641 KLTQFAGQFNMSF
-656 DIKDLSVVALI
+656 DDVKDLSVTALI
-667 GKLLTMAE
+667 GQMLVKAD
-675 TDEARSEL
+675 TDESRNEL
-683 TRMLDTVAG
+683 SRMLDKVAG
-692 SPLATKRIAAVAGGA
+692 SPLATQKIASLAGGL
-707 SGSQST
+707 SGPKQA

>member
-1 MFTQSFFDVVTLGDI
+1 MIVVTFLGMDGGQLL
-16 TENTVIIGVGTAILI
+16 VL
-31 VFLVGGAVAFSRF
+31 LVGFLTLLIFLTGMATAFSKF

-51 EAIVRTGLKGL
+51 EAIVRTGVGGL
-62 TVVTGKGMIVI
+62 QVMTGRGMIVI
-73 PLIQEAQVMDLS
+73 PLIQEASVMDLS
-85 VKRVL
+85 VKRIL
-90 ISRDGEDG
+90 IARDGEDG
-98 LICRDNMRAD
+98 LICKDNMRAD

-115 RVNNQTND
+115 RINNQTND

-137 EQVKLEELFE
+137 EQIKLEELFE

-226 ERVKENHFTREK
+226 EKVKENFFTREK

-267 QREIATITSR
+267 QREIASIMSR

-283 KISEEERLKAEA
+283 KIAEEERLKSET

-302 ELQVQEENKLRQILV
+302 DLQVQEENKQRQVLV
-317 AQRNKERTDAVELER
+317 AQRNKEKTDAVEQER
-332 VNRDRELEM
+332 VTRDRDLEV

-348 GLADIEKEKAI
+348 GLAEIEKEKAI
-359 EVEKKNIQDV
+359 EVERKLIQEV

-376 ERAVVEEQE
+376 ERAVVEEEQ
-385 KIKNTEAF
+385 KIKDTEAF
-393 MDADRQKQV
+393 MGADREKQV
-402 AVTLAEKEAQEA
+402 AVTQAEKEAES
-414 LVKQVKAA
+414 LMVKQVKAA
-422 EADRSAAELHA
+422 EASRSAAELNA
-433 DQVVVEAEARR
+433 KQIVIEAEAGRE
-444 ASAEKDTLATKMLAE
+444 SAEKESEATKMLAS
-459 AKSADHAAIG
+459 AKAADHAATG
-469 LAEAEVMHV
+469 LAEAEVMV
-478 KADAVEK
+478 AKANA
-485 TGTAEASVLQ
+485 L
-495 KKAEAEAK
+495 
-503 GMVARAGAVEKEG
+503 EKEG
-516 TAEAQ
+516 TAEAH
-521 VMQLKYNA
+521 VMQLKFTA
-529 EATGIHEK
+529 EATGIQEK
-537 AEAMKLFDSV
+537 AEAMKLFDGV

-552 EFKLQL
+552 EFKLRL
-558 NKEKDVEIAA
+558 NKEKDIELAA
-568 IQTQEN
+568 IQTQQY
-574 IAEAQSGMVGEALK
+574 IAEAQAGIVGEALK

-596 GESTFFDQIVSSV
+596 GESTFFDQIVGSV

-619 HNSETVTDIK
+619 QSSETMTDIK
-629 QTFFSGDPDYFR
+629 QTFFNGDPEYFK
-641 NKLTQFAEQFNMSFE
+641 NKLTKFAGQFNMSF
-656 DIKDLSVVALI
+656 DDVKDLSVTALI
-667 GKLLTMAE
+667 GKMLTLAK
-675 TDEARSEL
+675 TDESQSEL
-683 TRMLDTVAG
+683 IRMLNSVAG
-692 SPLATKRIAAVAGGA
+692 TSVATQKIASLAAGKE
-707 SGSQST
+707 T